1 MRMSECWRSQ
11 VNRNRYTLSI
21 AQTAGGR
28 MVINQGDIYWVQAV
42 IDSKS
47 EPAIPHPY
55 VVIQDNILNHSRLT
69 TVVACPLTSNI
80 QRVSIPGNVLLEAG
94 EANLPRPSVVE
105 VSKVSTLEKS
115 QLGDYIGTLDERRIS
130 QILAGMRFVQTSFG
144 KP

>member
-1 MRMSECWRSQ
+1 MQAAAPDADER
-11 VNRNRYTLSI
+11 VL
-21 AQTAGGR
+21 AFAG
-28 MVINQGDIYWVQAV
+28 Q
-42 IDSKS
+42 S
-47 EPAIPHPY
+47 EP
-55 VVIQDNILNHSRLT
+55 L
-69 TVVACPLTSNI
+69 LTSNI

-94 EANLPRPSVVE
+94 EANLPRQSVVE